1 MGNTLTIFRRELASY
16 FDSPIGHIVV
26 TAFLVGIAYLWIE
39 VSQVFIEGEA
49 TLRGYFYWAPFIFT
63 LFVPA
68 VTMRLLAEE
77 KRNGTLELL
86 ITMPVTDW
94 EVVLGKF
101 LAALSVIAVAILL
114 TLVFPITLNRFGDL
128 DWGTVVGG
136 YLGLLLLAAAYV
148 AIGLMTSSWT
158 RDQVVSFIIAWGIT
172 FSLWL
177 FGKLLPL
184 MPVSLAPIVEY
195 VSLDT
200 HFSNIAKGVI
210 DSRDIIY
217 YLSLIV
223 ACLFLA
229 VQSLDSRRWR

>member
-1 MGNTLTIFRRELASY
+1 MGNTLTIFRRELGSY
-16 FDSPIGHIVV
+16 FNSPVGYIVV
-26 TAFLVGIAYLWIE
+26 TAFLVGVAYLWIE
-39 VSQVFIEGEA
+39 VGQVFVEGEA

-77 KRNGTLELL
+77 KNSGTLEIL
-86 ITMPVTDW
+86 ITMPVRDW
-94 EVVLGKF
+94 EVVVGKF
-101 LAALSVIAVAILL
+101 LAALAVITVAILL
-114 TLVFPITLNRFGDL
+114 TLAFPITLSQFGDL
-128 DWGTVVGG
+128 DWGAVVGG
-136 YLGLLLLAAAYV
+136 YLGLLLLAGAYV
-148 AIGLMTSSWT
+148 AIGLMASSWT
-158 RDQVVSFIIAWGIT
+158 SDQVVSFIIAWGIT

-184 MPVSLAPIVEY
+184 MPSALAPVVEY
-195 VSLDT
+195 ISLDT
-200 HFSNIAKGVI
+200 HFGNISKGVI

-229 VQSLDSRRWR
+229 VQSLDSRRWK

>member
-1 MGNTLTIFRRELASY
+1 MRNTLTIFRRELGSY
-16 FDSPIGHIVV
+16 FNSPVGYIVI

-39 VSQVFIEGEA
+39 VGQVFVEGEA
-49 TLRGYFYWAPFIFT
+49 TLRSLFYWAPFIFT

-77 KRNGTLELL
+77 KHAGTLELL
-86 ITMPVTDW
+86 ITMPVRDW

-101 LAALSVIAVAILL
+101 LAALSVIGLAILL
-114 TLVFPITLNRFGDL
+114 TLAFPITLSQFGEM
-128 DWGTVVGG
+128 DWGAVAGG

-148 AIGLMTSSWT
+148 AIGLMASSWT
-158 RDQVVSFIIAWGIT
+158 SDQVVSFIIAWGIT

-184 MPVSLAPIVEY
+184 MPSSLAPLVEY

-200 HFSNIAKGVI
+200 HFSNISKGVI
-210 DSRDIIY
+210 DSRDIVY
-217 YLSLIV
+217 YLSLVV

-229 VQSLDSRRWR
+229 VQSLDSRRWK

>member
-1 MGNTLTIFRRELASY
+1 MSNTLTIFRRELGSY
-16 FDSPIGHIVV
+16 FNSPIGHIVV

-39 VSQVFIEGEA
+39 VSQVFVEGEA
-49 TLRGYFYWAPFIFT
+49 SLRGYFYWAPFIFT

-77 KRNGTLELL
+77 KQNGTLELL
-86 ITMPVTDW
+86 ITMPVSDW
-94 EVVLGKF
+94 QVVLGKF
-101 LAALSVIAVAILL
+101 FAGLAVIALAVVL
-114 TLVFPITLNRFGDL
+114 TLVFPLTLSQFGDL
-128 DWGTVVGG
+128 DWGSVVGG

-148 AIGLMTSSWT
+148 AIGLMASSWT
-158 RDQVVSFIIAWGIT
+158 SDQVVSFIIAWGIT

-177 FGKLLPL
+177 FGKLIPL
-184 MPVSLAPIVEY
+184 MPAAVAPIVEY
-195 VSLDT
+195 ISLDT

-210 DSRDIIY
+210 DSRDIVY

-229 VQSLDSRRWR
+229 VQSLDSRRWK